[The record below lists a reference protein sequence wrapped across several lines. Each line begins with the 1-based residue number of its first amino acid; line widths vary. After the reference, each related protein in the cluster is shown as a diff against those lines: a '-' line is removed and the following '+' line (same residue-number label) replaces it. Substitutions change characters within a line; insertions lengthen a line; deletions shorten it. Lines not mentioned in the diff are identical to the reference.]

1 MSIMTNESTME
12 DHIKKLEI
20 EKDSQILD
28 FGCGEGKYSIL
39 FAKLLGNKGKLFA
52 LDESESKLEEL
63 RKKIIQNGLEKR
75 IHIIHTDGELKI
87 PLKNVIIDYALLYNV
102 ACCIHGKENQD
113 DLVRIVRDVFRIT
126 KDSGKLIINVLGKTM
141 EKRIDAAVPLIQDY
155 FILKEKESKKFFLDN
170 NRARYRFFYY
180 FLKKSEN
187 KV

>member
-1 MSIMTNESTME
+1 MERITNDIVIK
-12 DHIKKLEI
+12 DHIKNLEI
-20 EKDSQILD
+20 KKNYRILD
-28 FGCGEGKYSIL
+28 FGCGDGTYTFS
-39 FAKLLGNKGKLFA
+39 FAKLLGRNGMIYA
-52 LDESESKLEEL
+52 LDSDPAKLEKL
-63 RKKIIQNGLEKR
+63 REKVIKSGLEKR
-75 IHIIHTDGELKI
+75 IKIIQTEGELDV
-87 PLKNVIIDYALLYNV
+87 PLEEETIHLTLLYNV
-102 ACCIHGKENQD
+102 ACCIYGKENQD